1 MDFLAE
7 LNKHSNKAQLLN
19 DVALQLEKDLNRSGI
34 QTGWTADELADP
46 VRVIENLRDILHTLY
61 ETDRGKL
68 STIMYSVDLSE
79 REISR
84 QLNRP
89 NAREMPEELAVLI
102 LKRVLQKV
110 VLRSYYGKLG

>member
-1 MDFLAE
+1 MDFLQE
-7 LNKHSNKAQLLN
+7 LNKHADKAQLLK
-19 DVALQLEKDLNRSGI
+19 DVAIQIEKDLNRAGI
-34 QTGWTADELADP
+34 KTGWTDEEITDS
-46 VRVIENLRDILHTLY
+46 RMVIENLREILHNLY

-68 STIMYSVDLSE
+68 SAIMYSVDLSE

-89 NAREMPEELAVLI
+89 NAREMPEELAILI

-110 VLRSYYGKLG
+110 VLRKYYKKLG

>member
-1 MDFLAE
+1 MDFLQE
-7 LNKHSNKAQLLN
+7 LNKHADKAELLK

-34 QTGWTADELADP
+34 KTDWTEDEVSDS
-46 VRVIENLRDILHTLY
+46 RRIIENLREILHTLY
-61 ETDRGKL
+61 ETDRAKL
-68 STIMYSVDLSE
+68 SAIMYSVDLSE

-89 NAREMPEELAVLI
+89 NAMEMPEELAILI

-110 VLRSYYGKLG
+110 VLRKYYKRLG

>member
-1 MDFLAE
+1 MDFLQE
-7 LNKHSNKAQLLN
+7 LNKHADKAELLR
-19 DVALQLEKDLNRSGI
+19 DVAIQIEKDLNRAGI
-34 QTGWTADELADP
+34 KTGWVEEEIADSRLIID
-46 VRVIENLRDILHTLY
+46 NLRDILHTLY

-68 STIMYSVDLSE
+68 SAIMYSVDLSE

-89 NAREMPEELAVLI
+89 NAREMPEELAILI

-110 VLRSYYGKLG
+110 VLRKYYKRLG